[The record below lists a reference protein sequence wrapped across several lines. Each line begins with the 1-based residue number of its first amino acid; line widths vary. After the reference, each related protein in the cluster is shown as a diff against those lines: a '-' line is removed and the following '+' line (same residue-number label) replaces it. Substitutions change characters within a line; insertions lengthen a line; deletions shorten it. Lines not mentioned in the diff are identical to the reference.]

1 MLSSSIVYINLV
13 LQKCFR
19 FASKRF
25 SCCACVGTSTP
36 CWLRPPFT
44 HGAVHTLPQLIQEA
58 VRPDAEIYKKEI
70 QFLCLRWESAL
81 CWILEAVRP
90 DAESR
95 PARLRRCLLDGVT
108 KCAEE
113 ASLEGSVHA
122 PINKHPQPP
131 SDRLGKCRL
140 LHMAQRD
147 EYWTDGKG

>member
-1 MLSSSIVYINLV
+1 MLSSSIVYIILV

-81 CWILEAVRP
+81 CWIQEAVRP
-90 DAESR
+90 DAEMKEQ
-95 PARLRRCLLDGVT
+95 PNFTVALFIQVT
-108 KCAEE
+108 IQYKIRHPKR
-113 ASLEGSVHA
+113 EGA
-122 PINKHPQPP
+122 GPI
-131 SDRLGKCRL
+131 SDS
-140 LHMAQRD
+140 H
-147 EYWTDGKG
+147 